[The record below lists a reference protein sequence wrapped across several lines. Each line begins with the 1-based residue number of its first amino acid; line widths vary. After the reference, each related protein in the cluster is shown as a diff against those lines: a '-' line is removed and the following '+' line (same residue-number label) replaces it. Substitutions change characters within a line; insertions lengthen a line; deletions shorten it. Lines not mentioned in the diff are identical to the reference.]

1 MLQSRPLV
9 LRVASSVSRRRIPAR
24 GYAVKVTQTTT
35 GPPSA
40 SLSTTDDQNQ
50 QADESELVDSLI
62 DYTSSLMTSSSR
74 HLVAFSGGVDSSLVL
89 ALLQQANNKNG
100 NDDAVIIQPVL
111 GISPAVSQEQ
121 VDLARQVSAH
131 LGFSNDLMEVYP
143 DEGSDETYIANA
155 GEACFACKT
164 HLYTS
169 LQLVLDHTRNSN
181 DISPSSLQL
190 QQGIREAASLY
201 NGTNADDVL
210 DPTRLGLI
218 AAANF
223 QVRSP
228 LQYTTKDNVRRA
240 AKHLGLPNWNYA
252 ASPCLRSRLALG
264 VQATQEHLHM
274 IEAAEMVVK
283 QSLPSYREMSNLRVR
298 LLSKQ
303 RARVELDEELVEEAL
318 ELLPQWTPLFRG
330 LGFASIHDVK
340 TFQSG
345 SVSRPLPALVQ
356 DEDTEEDASVSRVA
370 AAV

>member
-1 MLQSRPLV
+1 MLQSRPI
-9 LRVASSVSRRRIPAR
+9 VARLASTRRILAR
-24 GYAVKVTQTTT
+24 GYAVKVTQTTC
-35 GPPSA
+35 PSTA
-40 SLSTTDDQNQ
+40 SSPTDQ
-50 QADESELVDSLI
+50 QAVEGEADASKLVDSLI
-62 DYTSSLMTSSSR
+62 EYTSSLMESSPR

-89 ALLQQANNKNG
+89 ALLQQANNGNG
-100 NDDAVIIQPVL
+100 DAVIIQPVL

-121 VDLARQVSAH
+121 VDLARHVSAH
-131 LGFSNDLMEVYP
+131 LGFSNDLIEVYP

-181 DISPSSLQL
+181 DVSSSSLQP
-190 QQGIREAASLY
+190 QHGVTETASLY

-283 QSLPSYREMSNLRVR
+283 ESLPSYRETSNLRVR
-298 LLSKQ
+298 LLSKE

-318 ELLPQWTPLFRG
+318 KLLPQWTPLFHD

-345 SVSRPLPALVQ
+345 SVSRPLPALGT
-356 DEDTEEDASVSRVA
+356 DEAIEEDESASRMAS
-370 AAV
+370 AV